1 MGSAGVDADAAGNES
16 RELSPEPETSVDG
29 PSGPP
34 GGREFAVALG
44 LTVASAVVWGVAHFC
59 TGRRVAGALLLTAYT
74 AVVATLVVIATR
86 DRTEL
91 ATMAVQSK
99 WLDTVTVC
107 ALLLALAW
115 AGVVVW
121 SYVLVRPQG
130 MPLLP
135 RVAGVTAVVVL
146 CAAVCTPLVYTAKIS
161 RTTKDTLG
169 AIFPSGSDTPRINE
183 SDPFNG
189 RQRVNIALLASDSAW
204 DRTGTRTD
212 SVTVASIDTRTGDT
226 VLIGLPRNL
235 EHVPMPPGPARNAF
249 PDGFTGDGPENP
261 GLLNEVFE
269 YAENHPDMVPGVP
282 DGRRGPTLVSQ
293 TIAEI
298 LGQPIDY
305 YVLVDMFG
313 FADIVDA
320 MGGIR
325 LRIVSPIPYGEDGG
339 VLQPGDRVLS
349 GKEAL
354 WYSRSR
360 NETDD
365 YVRMGRQ
372 KCLLRAL
379 ARQADPGR
387 ILTKFEQLASATR
400 RAIATNIPQALLPAL
415 VKLSAKAK
423 DGAKISN
430 LSFVPPLISTGNPDY
445 ALIRRLSAQAIGEN
459 RPSASPSASAS
470 ASGSPAA
477 GPSAGSSSSAT
488 PSPSAQPSAGSQYD
502 GIDTSGTAAQ
512 GKPTPV
518 SLDSICPS

>member
-1 MGSAGVDADAAGNES
+1 
-16 RELSPEPETSVDG
+16 
-29 PSGPP
+29 
-34 GGREFAVALG
+34 
-44 LTVASAVVWGVAHFC
+44 
-59 TGRRVAGALLLTAYT
+59 
-74 AVVATLVVIATR
+74 
-86 DRTEL
+86 
-91 ATMAVQSK
+91 
-99 WLDTVTVC
+99 
-107 ALLLALAW
+107 
-115 AGVVVW
+115 
-121 SYVLVRPQG
+121 
-130 MPLLP
+130 
-135 RVAGVTAVVVL
+135 
-146 CAAVCTPLVYTAKIS
+146 
-161 RTTKDTLG
+161 
-169 AIFPSGSDTPRINE
+169 
-183 SDPFNG
+183 
-189 RQRVNIALLASDSAW
+189 
-204 DRTGTRTD
+204 
-212 SVTVASIDTRTGDT
+212 
-226 VLIGLPRNL
+226 
-235 EHVPMPPGPARNAF
+235 
-249 PDGFTGDGPENP
+249 
-261 GLLNEVFE
+261 
-269 YAENHPDMVPGVP
+269 
-282 DGRRGPTLVSQ
+282 
-293 TIAEI
+293 
-298 LGQPIDY
+298 
-305 YVLVDMFG
+305 
-313 FADIVDA
+313 
-320 MGGIR
+320 
-325 LRIVSPIPYGEDGG
+325 
-339 VLQPGDRVLS
+339 VLS